1 MHGEPISER
10 TRAGLQYVIPGA
22 ERRENPSGRNTIRAE
37 GAQLVI
43 PGAERISVR
52 ELLQRRMMQGIASRR
67 GQRSVDATPLFGPRT
82 E

>member
-22 ERRENPSGRNTIRAE
+22 ERRESQRSQHYPRE